1 MIILYIPAKC
11 MVAFKRS
18 VKDNC
23 HLGLASMQE
32 YFSAVWEETYCL
44 STVQWP
50 CPILQRNKK
59 SAWLRRTTQSLDSGT
74 YRQKLVAG
82 LNRPDIRPTFVYMSY
97 YRLSIVVRCTDVV
110 GHWPRILGC
119 AKFHGHAA
127 NT

>member
-1 MIILYIPAKC
+1 MIILNIPAKC

-32 YFSAVWEETYCL
+32 YFSAVWEETYCP
-44 STVQWP
+44 Q

-82 LNRPDIRPTFVYMSY
+82 LNRPDIRPTFE
-97 YRLSIVVRCTDVV
+97 L
-110 GHWPRILGC
+110 L
-119 AKFHGHAA
+119 
-127 NT
+127 